1 MKASVGT
8 LFHLSLETC
17 KARFLGATA
26 QLKVS
31 RPATLGD
38 GIERWDA
45 EALKTLVQ
53 KWENEPSMREN
64 CGLWVPS
71 SGAATRMFGSI
82 KNDASVQERLW
93 NAADDLAFGQ
103 AWRRDVA
110 AAHGEPSSVTPEEA
124 AHVLY
129 AGLDGLPKGMV
140 TFHLTVEGQG
150 QTAFEAH
157 LKLWKALDTDHPR
170 AWFTVQEDHKRAVA
184 GHLANSQDAG
194 GVRLTFP
201 IQSPETD
208 TPVMLENGDW
218 LRDDQGEVERR
229 PGGHGALLPL
239 LEEVDAKF
247 LVIRNID
254 NAPSPDRFEE
264 RLLWTKAMLA
274 ETHAWELERREMLQ
288 ALEFG
293 GRVNEVKAWL
303 RKGGMDVDELNQP
316 VSVAELVAQV
326 KRPMRLVGVVR
337 NEGHAG
343 GGPFWVQ
350 QQDGLDQGM
359 VRPQIVESVE
369 LNHLRAEGLQGTHF
383 NPVDMVCVLE
393 PGTALEPYVDHTRYL
408 KSPKLLD
415 GQQVHILEHPGLWN
429 GGMSG
434 WLTRFVEIP
443 TTCFQPVKTALDLI
457 QRH

>member
-8 LFHLSLETC
+8 LFHLSLESC
-17 KARFLGATA
+17 KARFFGGTS

-45 EALKTLVQ
+45 EALNTLVQ
-53 KWENEPSMREN
+53 KWESEPSMREN

-93 NAADDLAFGQ
+93 NAADDLAFGP

-110 AAHGEPSSVTPEEA
+110 AVYGESSEVTPEEA

-129 AGLDGLPKGMV
+129 AGLEGLPKGMV
-140 TFHLTVEGQG
+140 TFHLSEGQG

-157 LKLWKALDTDHPR
+157 LKLWKAMDTDRPR
-170 AWFTVQEDHKRAVA
+170 AWFTVQENHKRAVSE
-184 GHLANSQDAG
+184 HLATSGEAT

-218 LRDDQGEVERR
+218 LKNDQGEVERR

-254 NAPSPDRFEE
+254 NAPSPHRFEG
-264 RLLWTKAMLA
+264 RLRWTKAMLS
-274 ETHAWELERREMLQ
+274 ESHAWELERREMLKT
-288 ALEFG
+288 LECG
-293 GRVNEVKAWL
+293 GDAGEVKAWL
-303 RKGGMDVDELNQP
+303 RKGGMDVDELNRL
-316 VSVAELVAQV
+316 VSEEELVALV
-326 KRPMRLVGVVR
+326 NRPMRLVGVVR

-350 QQDGLDQGM
+350 QPEGLDQGM
-359 VRPQIVESVE
+359 VRPQIVEAVE
-369 LNHLRAEGLQGTHF
+369 LSHLSAEGLQGTHF

-393 PGTALEPYVDHTRYL
+393 PGTALELYVDHTRYL
-408 KSPKLLD
+408 KSPKVLD

-457 QRH
+457 ERH

>member
-1 MKASVGT
+1 M
-8 LFHLSLETC
+8 
-17 KARFLGATA
+17 GATSH
-26 QLKVS
+26 LKVS
-31 RPATLGD
+31 RPSTLGD
-38 GIERWDA
+38 GIERWSE
-45 EALKTLVQ
+45 EALNTLVEQ
-53 KWENEPSMREN
+53 WKNEPSMRED

-71 SGAATRMFGSI
+71 SGAATRMFDSI

-93 NAADDLAFGQ
+93 NAADDVAFGQ

-110 AAHGEPSSVTPEEA
+110 AAHGESSLVTPEEA

-129 AGLDGLPKGMV
+129 ASLEGLPKGMV
-140 TFHLTVEGQG
+140 TFHLTEEGQG

-157 LKLWKALDTDHPR
+157 LKLWKALNTDRAR
-170 AWFTVQEDHKRAVA
+170 AWFTVQQNHQRAVA
-184 GHLANSQDAG
+184 GHLVDSEDAA

-201 IQSPETD
+201 IQPPETD
-208 TPVMLENGDW
+208 TPVMLKNGDW
-218 LRDDQGEVERR
+218 LRDSEGEVERR

-239 LEEVDAKF
+239 LEEADVKF

-264 RLLWTKAMLA
+264 RLFWTKAMLA
-274 ETHAWELERREMLQ
+274 ETHVWESERRAMLET
-288 ALEFG
+288 LEWG
-293 GRVNEVKAWL
+293 GEADEVKAWL
-303 RKGGMDVDELNQP
+303 LKGGVDVDELNRP
-316 VSVAELVAQV
+316 LSVEEFVALV
-326 KRPMRLVGVVR
+326 KRPMRLVGVVG

-343 GGPFWVQ
+343 GGPFWVRQ
-350 QQDGLDQGM
+350 QEGLDQGM
-359 VRPQIVESVE
+359 VRPQIVEAVE
-369 LNHLRAEGLQGTHF
+369 LSHLPEEGLQGTHF

-393 PGTALEPYVDHTRYL
+393 RGTSLEPYVDQTRYL

-415 GQQVHILEHPGLWN
+415 GQQVHIMEHPGLWN

>member
-17 KARFLGATA
+17 KVRFATDA
-26 QLKVS
+26 SPLDVM
-31 RPATLGD
+31 RPAAVGD
-38 GIERWDA
+38 GIERWSA
-45 EALKTLVQ
+45 ESLNTLVQ
-53 KWENEPSMREN
+53 QWESEPALREN

-71 SGAATRMFGSI
+71 SGAATRMFESI
-82 KNDASVQERLW
+82 KNDANVQERLW
-93 NAADDLAFGQ
+93 NASDDLAFG
-103 AWRRDVA
+103 AGWRRDVA
-110 AAHGEPSSVTPEEA
+110 AAHGDPSSVTSEEA
-124 AHVLY
+124 AHVLF
-129 AGLDGLPKGMV
+129 AGLEGLPKGMV
-140 TFHLTVEGQG
+140 TFHLTEEGQG

-157 LKLWKALDTDHPR
+157 LKLWNALNTDRPR
-170 AWFTVQEDHKRAVA
+170 AWFTVQENHKQAVA
-184 GHLANSQDAG
+184 RHLAAAEDAA

-201 IQSPETD
+201 IQPSKTD
-208 TPVMLENGDW
+208 TPVMLENGGW
-218 LRDDQGEVERR
+218 LRDDQGKVERR

-274 ETHAWELERREMLQ
+274 ESRVWESERCEMLKALER
-288 ALEFG
+288 G
-293 GRVNEVKAWL
+293 GDVVEVMTWL
-303 RKGGMDVDELNQP
+303 RKGSGCGGIESADVRGGACRVGQASHARCGCGQER
-316 VSVAELVAQV
+316 
-326 KRPMRLVGVVR
+326 RPCWWRAVLGQATRRLGQW
-337 NEGHAG
+337 NGST
-343 GGPFWVQ
+343 
-350 QQDGLDQGM
+350 
-359 VRPQIVESVE
+359 QIVEAVE
-369 LNHLRAEGLQGTHF
+369 LNHLPAEGLQGTHF

-393 PGTALEPYVDHTRYL
+393 PGTALEPYVDQTRYL
-408 KSPKLLD
+408 KSPKRLD

>member
-1 MKASVGT
+1 MD
-8 LFHLSLETC
+8 
-17 KARFLGATA
+17 
-26 QLKVS
+26 VS
-31 RPATLGD
+31 RPATVGD
-38 GIERWDA
+38 GIERWNSEELNTLA
-45 EALKTLVQ
+45 QQWEGEPAL
-53 KWENEPSMREN
+53 REN

-82 KNDASVQERLW
+82 KSDSNVQKRLW
-93 NAADDLAFGQ
+93 EATDDLAFG
-103 AWRRDVA
+103 RDWKRKVA
-110 AAHGEPSSVTPEEA
+110 EVHDDLATVTPEDA

-129 AGLDGLPKGMV
+129 AGLKGLPKGMV
-140 TFHLTVEGQG
+140 TFHLAEDGHG

-157 LKLWKALDTDHPR
+157 LKLWKALHTTAPR
-170 AWFTVQEDHKRAVA
+170 AWFTVQENHKSAVE
-184 GHLANSQDAG
+184 GHLATSKDAA

-201 IQSPETD
+201 IQAPETD

-218 LRDDQGEVERR
+218 LRDAQGEVERR
-229 PGGHGALLPL
+229 PGGHGSLLPL
-239 LEEVDAKF
+239 LEQVDTSF

-254 NAPSPDRFEE
+254 NAPSPARLQE

-274 ETHAWELERREMLQ
+274 ETRAWESERLDMLQ
-288 ALEFG
+288 AIQTEG
-293 GRVNEVKAWL
+293 NEAAAAVKQWL
-303 RKGGMDVDELNQP
+303 RKGGMDVEQLEQSLSLGEL
-316 VSVAELVAQV
+316 AERV
-326 KRPMRLVGVVR
+326 KRPMRMVGVVR

-343 GGPFWVQ
+343 GGPFWVKQ
-350 QQDGLDQGM
+350 QEGRDRGL
-359 VRPQIVESVE
+359 VRPQIVEAIE
-369 LNHLRAEGLQGTHF
+369 LSHLAAEGLEGTHF
-383 NPVDMVCVLE
+383 NPVDMVCVLK

-408 KSPKLLD
+408 KSPKRLD

>member
-17 KARFLGATA
+17 KDRFAADASPLD
-26 QLKVS
+26 VV
-31 RPATLGD
+31 RPAAVGD
-38 GIERWDA
+38 GIERWSA
-45 EALKTLVQ
+45 EALNTLVQ
-53 KWENEPSMREN
+53 QWESEPALREN

-71 SGAATRMFGSI
+71 SGAATRMFESI
-82 KNDASVQERLW
+82 KNDANVQERLW
-93 NAADDLAFGQ
+93 NASDDLAFG
-103 AWRRDVA
+103 AGWRRDVA
-110 AAHGEPSSVTPEEA
+110 AAHGDPSSVTSEEA
-124 AHVLY
+124 AHVLF
-129 AGLDGLPKGMV
+129 AGLEGLPKGMV
-140 TFHLTVEGQG
+140 TFHLTEEGQG

-157 LKLWKALDTDHPR
+157 LKLWNALNTDRPC
-170 AWFTVQEDHKRAVA
+170 AWFTVQENHKQAVA
-184 GHLANSQDAG
+184 RHLATAEDAA

-201 IQSPETD
+201 IQPSKTD
-208 TPVMLENGDW
+208 TPVMLENGGW
-218 LRDDQGEVERR
+218 LRDDQGKVERR

-274 ETHAWELERREMLQ
+274 ESRVWESERCEMLKALER
-288 ALEFG
+288 G
-293 GRVNEVKAWL
+293 GDVVEVMTWL
-303 RKGGMDVDELNQP
+303 RKGGVDAAELSRP
-316 VSVAELVAQV
+316 MSEEELVALV
-326 KRPMRLVGVVR
+326 KRPMRVVGVVK

-343 GGPFWVQ
+343 GGPFWVKQ
-350 QQDGLDQGM
+350 QGCLDNGM
-359 VRPQIVESVE
+359 VRPQIVEAIE
-369 LNHLRAEGLQGTHF
+369 LNHLPAEGLQGTHF

-393 PGTALEPYVDHTRYL
+393 PGTTLEPYVDQTRYL
-408 KSPKLLD
+408 KSPKRLD

-457 QRH
+457 QRR

>member
-8 LFHLSLETC
+8 LFHLSLESC
-17 KARFLGATA
+17 KGRFLGASS

-45 EALKTLVQ
+45 EALHALVQ
-53 KWENEPSMREN
+53 KWENEPSMGEE

-82 KNDASVQERLW
+82 KNDASVKERLW
-93 NAADDLAFGQ
+93 NAANDLAFGP

-129 AGLDGLPKGMV
+129 AGLEGLPKGMV
-140 TFHLTVEGQG
+140 TFHLDEEGQG

-157 LKLWKALDTDHPR
+157 LKLWKAVHTDHPR
-170 AWFTVQEDHKRAVA
+170 AWFTVQENHKRAVSE
-184 GHLANSQDAG
+184 HLATSEDAA

-201 IQSPETD
+201 IQPPETD

-218 LRDDQGEVERR
+218 LKNDQGEVERR

-274 ETHAWELERREMLQ
+274 ETRAWESERREILQ
-288 ALEFG
+288 ALQTG
-293 GRVNEVKAWL
+293 GDADEVKTWL
-303 RKGGMDVDELNQP
+303 RKGGMDVDELNRP
-316 VSVAELVAQV
+316 VSVDELVAQV
-326 KRPMRLVGVVR
+326 KRPMRLVGVVK

-359 VRPQIVESVE
+359 VRPQIVEAVE
-369 LNHLRAEGLQGTHF
+369 LSHLSAEGLQGTHF

-393 PGTALEPYVDHTRYL
+393 PGAALEPYVDHTRYL
-408 KSPKLLD
+408 KSPKLID